1 MFTTKKQFI
10 EKAVSMLK
18 DIEDIEWVR
27 LHVYF
32 KDWKDF
38 EGEYP
43 VKTSPSYPTK
53 KDKIYRLCRQFLH
66 NTTNKVPRENS
77 PDPRNVW
84 YNRDISN
91 IDRFEVYECKNFHVL
106 SEAERKYRAKHGRR

>member
-10 EKAVSMLK
+10 ENAVSMLK

-32 KDWKDF
+32 KDWKDYE
-38 EGEYP
+38 EGHP

-66 NTTNKVPRENS
+66 NTVNKEARSDS
-77 PDPRNVW
+77 PSPKNWW
-84 YNRDISN
+84 YNWDISN
-91 IDRFEVYECKNFHVL
+91 IDRFEVHECQDFHII
-106 SEAERKYRAKHGRR
+106 SAAERKYIAKHGRR

>member
-1 MFTTKKQFI
+1 
-10 EKAVSMLK
+10 MLK
-18 DIEDIEWVR
+18 DIEWIR

-38 EGEYP
+38 KREYP

-91 IDRFEVYECKNFHVL
+91 IDRFEVCRSENFCAQAEL
-106 SEAERKYRAKHGRR
+106 ERKLRAKYRR

>member
-10 EKAVSMLK
+10 ENAVSMLK
-18 DIEDIEWVR
+18 NVEDTDWIK

-38 EGEYP
+38 EAEFP

-53 KDKIYRLCRQFLH
+53 KDKIYRLCRQFLF
-66 NTTNKVPRENS
+66 NSTNREVRIDC
-77 PDPRNVW
+77 PDPKNRW
-84 YNRDISN
+84 YNWDISN
-91 IDRFEVYECKNFHVL
+91 IDRFEVCR
-106 SEAERKYRAKHGRR
+106 SESFCAQAELERKLRAKYRR